1 MANPLRQRRV
11 AERIQHEIGQ
21 MLLFDVKDPRL
32 SMVSVTRVTIDREL
46 MQADVYVSAIV
57 DSEAEQAE
65 VMIGLG
71 HALGFIRRE
80 IGKRIQLRHAP
91 GIAFHWDPGPENL
104 DHISKILDDLKKEGG
119 AQVPPL
125 APQ

>member
-1 MANPLRQRRV
+1 MANLLRQRRV

-21 MLLFDVKDPRL
+21 MLLFDIKDPRV

-46 MQADVYVSAIV
+46 MQAEVYVSAIV
-57 DSEAEQAE
+57 DSQAEQAE
-65 VMIGLG
+65 IMQGLA

-80 IGKRIQLRHAP
+80 IGKRVQLRHAP

-104 DHISKILDDLKKEGG
+104 DHISRILDDLKKEGG
-119 AQVPPL
+119 ASAEPP
-125 APQ
+125 AA

>member
-1 MANPLRQRRV
+1 MANLLRQRRV

-21 MLLFDVKDPRL
+21 MLLFDIKDPRV

-46 MQADVYVSAIV
+46 MQAEVYVSAIV

-65 VMIGLG
+65 ILEGLG
-71 HALGFIRRE
+71 HALGYIRRE
-80 IGKRIQLRHAP
+80 IGKRVQLRHAP

-119 AQVPPL
+119 APAEPP
-125 APQ
+125 AA

>member
-1 MANPLRQRRV
+1 
-11 AERIQHEIGQ
+11 
-21 MLLFDVKDPRL
+21 MLLFDIKDPRV

-46 MQADVYVSAIV
+46 MQAEVYVSAIV

-65 VMIGLG
+65 IMQGLG

-80 IGKRIQLRHAP
+80 IGKRVQLRHAP

-104 DHISKILDDLKKEGG
+104 DHISRILDDLKKEGG
-119 AQVPPL
+119 TSAEPP
-125 APQ
+125 AA